1 MAMTVA
7 RVKHLSSADV
17 KACVRNS
24 TPIIATETLK
34 SWRASTLWSFDYLK
48 QNYGSDVVTLSDGS
62 FRALARMPL
71 ARCIDLI
78 LGMDL
83 GETYKYGDATPYI
96 QDWVVLDLHPEL
108 YDAIEVP
115 EWFNNWERSFRTRLQ
130 PRKPYHDIVVLAGPA
145 GATTYV
151 HRDRHH
157 THAWLAQIVGRKK
170 WTIFRHP
177 DQYALLNNRKAA
189 LGAPAF
195 VEASRI
201 RIRMKFPGFRQAS
214 PIEFVLEPGELVFV
228 PSGWIH
234 QVTSL
239 DPSLSVSGNYVD
251 GSNIAVFLRD
261 ACAETLETFRQR
273 RRRLPP
279 QLVRHLPTLAQ
290 TIEGGKL
297 GLPDP
302 GAARRSPVP
311 GKAATCADRQP
322 RRHVVD
328 ARPLRARAQV
338 YELLADRRADLEALG
353 LNASGQA
360 AVQTLLSVSSRRE
373 IRVVVG
379 MSTANVALYGPLH
392 EDVDVAHH
400 RVVSALRTT
409 RRIAAP
415 RGRTFERGNP
425 RLPGPGGLS
434 SSGRC
439 DHTASDGRTSR
450 LLRRALPS
458 LIAAASMKP

>member
-1 MAMTVA
+1 M
-7 RVKHLSSADV
+7 
-17 KACVRNS
+17 
-24 TPIIATETLK
+24 
-34 SWRASTLWSFDYLK
+34 
-48 QNYGSDVVTLSDGS
+48 
-62 FRALARMPL
+62 
-71 ARCIDLI
+71 
-78 LGMDL
+78 
-83 GETYKYGDATPYI
+83 
-96 QDWVVLDLHPEL
+96 LDLHPEL

-170 WTIFRHP
+170 WTIFPRP

-195 VEASRI
+195 VNIANPDFER
-201 RIRMKFPGFRQAS
+201 FPGFRQAS
-214 PIEFVLEPGELVFV
+214 PIESVLEPGELVFV

-297 GLPDP
+297 AAGSGGCATVTGSWQGCDVRLTASPDGMSWTLGP
-302 GAARRSPVP
+302 L
-311 GKAATCADRQP
+311 
-322 RRHVVD
+322 
-328 ARPLRARAQV
+328 LRARAQV
-338 YELLADRRADLEALG
+338 
-353 LNASGQA
+353 
-360 AVQTLLSVSSRRE
+360 
-373 IRVVVG
+373 
-379 MSTANVALYGPLH
+379 
-392 EDVDVAHH
+392 
-400 RVVSALRTT
+400 
-409 RRIAAP
+409 
-415 RGRTFERGNP
+415 
-425 RLPGPGGLS
+425 
-434 SSGRC
+434 
-439 DHTASDGRTSR
+439 
-450 LLRRALPS
+450 
-458 LIAAASMKP
+458 